1 MHITTSLLAW
11 RCGGVDAPGASAWRC
26 WEWGRWEDHRLGR
39 SFYRQNHLEC
49 RFIEE
54 QYSSMQN
61 IQQMVAFATAART
74 AALPR
79 RHGSSRRRRPRSPRA
94 SAGWNRNWR
103 DALSPYDT
111 AGEPHGRRQQLF
123 SQCQRI
129 LDEVELL
136 RSAAAGARGE
146 PSGLLRIEAPLTYGK
161 RVVLPVLAK
170 LLERHPRL
178 RIDARLSDQVSDV
191 IREGL
196 DAVIR
201 TGALGDSRLVA
212 RQIGQQSLVVCAS
225 PAYLERHGTPRSP
238 ADLGQHQCLLF
249 RMPSSGRDRPWQFRI
264 DGDIVEVQP
273 TAACGWVMARRWWM
287 PRSRDSALRRC
298 RTTWRPT
305 PTAPAGGRGTSGI
318 SRSAHSDQCG
328 VPTSRMLPPRVRVL
342 IDALS
347 ERGAAKL
354 RIRLG

>member
-1 MHITTSLLAW
+1 
-11 RCGGVDAPGASAWRC
+11 
-26 WEWGRWEDHRLGR
+26 
-39 SFYRQNHLEC
+39 
-49 RFIEE
+49 
-54 QYSSMQN
+54 MQN
-61 IQQMVAFATAART
+61 IQQVVAFAAAARNGSFAKAARELSQTPSTIAKSIGRLESQLGVKLFHRTTRQVSLT
-74 AALPR
+74 AD
-79 RHGSSRRRRPRSPRA
+79 G
-94 SAGWNRNWR
+94 
-103 DALSPYDT
+103 
-111 AGEPHGRRQQLF
+111 QQLF

-196 DAVIR
+196 DAAIR
-201 TGALGDSRLVA
+201 TGTLGDSRLVA

-225 PAYLERHGTPRSP
+225 PAYLERHGTPRIP

-273 TAACGWVMARRWWM
+273 DSRLRLGDGEALVDAAIAGLGIAQVPDYMAADAHGAGRVVEV
-287 PRSRDSALRRC
+287 LREFR
-298 RTTWRPT
+298 
-305 PTAPAGGRGTSGI
+305 APPIPI
-318 SRSAHSDQCG
+318 S
-328 VPTSRMLPPRVRVL
+328 VVYPTSRMLPPRVRVL

>member
-1 MHITTSLLAW
+1 MH
-11 RCGGVDAPGASAWRC
+11 
-26 WEWGRWEDHRLGR
+26 
-39 SFYRQNHLEC
+39 
-49 RFIEE
+49 
-54 QYSSMQN
+54 N
-61 IQQMVAFATAART
+61 IQQVVAFAAAARNGSFAKAARELSQTPSTIAKSIGRLESQLGVKLFHRTTRQVSLT
-74 AALPR
+74 AD
-79 RHGSSRRRRPRSPRA
+79 G
-94 SAGWNRNWR
+94 
-103 DALSPYDT
+103 
-111 AGEPHGRRQQLF
+111 QQLF

-225 PAYLERHGTPRSP
+225 PAYLERHGTPRIP

-273 TAACGWVMARRWWM
+273 DSRLRLGDGEALVDAAIAGLGIAQVPDYMAADAHGAGRVVEV
-287 PRSRDSALRRC
+287 LREFR
-298 RTTWRPT
+298 
-305 PTAPAGGRGTSGI
+305 APPIPI
-318 SRSAHSDQCG
+318 S
-328 VPTSRMLPPRVRVL
+328 VVYPTSRMLPPRVRVL

>member
-1 MHITTSLLAW
+1 
-11 RCGGVDAPGASAWRC
+11 
-26 WEWGRWEDHRLGR
+26 
-39 SFYRQNHLEC
+39 
-49 RFIEE
+49 
-54 QYSSMQN
+54 MQN
-61 IQQMVAFATAART
+61 IQQVVAFAAAARNSSFAKAARELSQTPSTIAKSIGRLESQLGVKLFHRTTRQVSLT
-74 AALPR
+74 AD
-79 RHGSSRRRRPRSPRA
+79 G
-94 SAGWNRNWR
+94 
-103 DALSPYDT
+103 
-111 AGEPHGRRQQLF
+111 QQLF

-196 DAVIR
+196 DAAIR

-225 PAYLERHGTPRSP
+225 PAYLERHGTPRIP

-273 TAACGWVMARRWWM
+273 DSRLRLGDGEALVDAAIAGLGIAQVPDYMAADAHGAGRVVEV
-287 PRSRDSALRRC
+287 LREFR
-298 RTTWRPT
+298 
-305 PTAPAGGRGTSGI
+305 APPIPI
-318 SRSAHSDQCG
+318 S
-328 VPTSRMLPPRVRVL
+328 VVYPTSRMLPPRVRVL

>member
-1 MHITTSLLAW
+1 
-11 RCGGVDAPGASAWRC
+11 
-26 WEWGRWEDHRLGR
+26 
-39 SFYRQNHLEC
+39 
-49 RFIEE
+49 
-54 QYSSMQN
+54 MQN
-61 IQQMVAFATAART
+61 IQQVVAFAAAARNGSFAKAARELSQTPSTIAKSIGRLESQLGVKLFHRTTRQVSLT
-74 AALPR
+74 AD
-79 RHGSSRRRRPRSPRA
+79 G
-94 SAGWNRNWR
+94 
-103 DALSPYDT
+103 
-111 AGEPHGRRQQLF
+111 QQLF

-196 DAVIR
+196 DAAIR
-201 TGALGDSRLVA
+201 TGTLGDSRLVA

-225 PAYLERHGTPRSP
+225 PAYLERHGTPRIP

-273 TAACGWVMARRWWM
+273 ESRLRLGDGEALVDAAIAGLGIAQVPDYMAADAHGAGRVVEV
-287 PRSRDSALRRC
+287 LREFR
-298 RTTWRPT
+298 
-305 PTAPAGGRGTSGI
+305 APPIPI
-318 SRSAHSDQCG
+318 S
-328 VPTSRMLPPRVRVL
+328 VVYPTSRMLPPRVRVL

>member
-1 MHITTSLLAW
+1 
-11 RCGGVDAPGASAWRC
+11 
-26 WEWGRWEDHRLGR
+26 
-39 SFYRQNHLEC
+39 
-49 RFIEE
+49 
-54 QYSSMQN
+54 MQN
-61 IQQMVAFATAART
+61 IQQVVAFAAAARNGSFAKAARELSQTPSTIAKSIGRLESQLGVKLFHRTTRQVSLT
-74 AALPR
+74 AD
-79 RHGSSRRRRPRSPRA
+79 G
-94 SAGWNRNWR
+94 
-103 DALSPYDT
+103 
-111 AGEPHGRRQQLF
+111 QQLF

-201 TGALGDSRLVA
+201 TGTLSDSRLVA

-225 PAYLERHGTPRSP
+225 PAYLERHGTPRIP

-273 TAACGWVMARRWWM
+273 DSRLRLGDGEALVDAAIAGLGIAQVPDYMAADAHGAGRVVEV
-287 PRSRDSALRRC
+287 LREFR
-298 RTTWRPT
+298 
-305 PTAPAGGRGTSGI
+305 APPIPI
-318 SRSAHSDQCG
+318 S
-328 VPTSRMLPPRVRVL
+328 VVYPTSRMLPPRVRVL

>member
-1 MHITTSLLAW
+1 
-11 RCGGVDAPGASAWRC
+11 
-26 WEWGRWEDHRLGR
+26 
-39 SFYRQNHLEC
+39 
-49 RFIEE
+49 
-54 QYSSMQN
+54 MQN
-61 IQQMVAFATAART
+61 IQQVVAFAAAARNSSFAKAARELSQTPSTIAKSIGRLESQLGVKLFHRTTRQVSLT
-74 AALPR
+74 AD
-79 RHGSSRRRRPRSPRA
+79 G
-94 SAGWNRNWR
+94 
-103 DALSPYDT
+103 
-111 AGEPHGRRQQLF
+111 QQLF

-225 PAYLERHGTPRSP
+225 PAYLERHGTPRIP

-249 RMPSSGRDRPWQFRI
+249 RMPSSGRDRPWQFRT

-273 TAACGWVMARRWWM
+273 DSRLRLGDGEALVDAAIAGLGIAQVPDYMVADAHGAGRVVEVLSEFR
-287 PRSRDSALRRC
+287 
-298 RTTWRPT
+298 
-305 PTAPAGGRGTSGI
+305 APPIPI
-318 SRSAHSDQCG
+318 S
-328 VPTSRMLPPRVRVL
+328 VVYPTSRMLPPRVRVL

>member
-1 MHITTSLLAW
+1 
-11 RCGGVDAPGASAWRC
+11 
-26 WEWGRWEDHRLGR
+26 
-39 SFYRQNHLEC
+39 
-49 RFIEE
+49 
-54 QYSSMQN
+54 MQN
-61 IQQMVAFATAART
+61 IQQVVAFAAAARNGSFAKAARELSQTPSTIAKSIGRLESQLGVKLFHRTTRQVSLT
-74 AALPR
+74 AD
-79 RHGSSRRRRPRSPRA
+79 G
-94 SAGWNRNWR
+94 
-103 DALSPYDT
+103 
-111 AGEPHGRRQQLF
+111 QQLF

-196 DAVIR
+196 DAAIR

-225 PAYLERHGTPRSP
+225 PAYLERHGTPRIP

-249 RMPSSGRDRPWQFRI
+249 RMPSSGRDRPWQFRT

-273 TAACGWVMARRWWM
+273 DSRLRLGDGEALVDAAIAGLGIAQVPDYMAADAHGAGRVVEV
-287 PRSRDSALRRC
+287 LREFR
-298 RTTWRPT
+298 
-305 PTAPAGGRGTSGI
+305 APPIPI
-318 SRSAHSDQCG
+318 S
-328 VPTSRMLPPRVRVL
+328 VVYPTSRMLPPRVRVL